1 MQRPE
6 IVLTPGDLFELFLPL
21 MCMGLD
27 KSGRFVP
34 IPCRDPEEIPQA
46 LLADLAGRVHLFV
59 RDDVETQTEATLRA
73 LHPDALFQNPSLAKD
88 ALGDVKVE
96 WHRSHTI
103 PAGWQLPSTTETRV
117 VVGDHPPLLADF
129 FERSF
134 YDLANQFPVHVVE
147 VNGAVVSA
155 CMSWRETPSAAEAWV
170 STDPRYL
177 R

>member
-129 FERSF
+129 FERSCTTWLINSQCTSSKSTEQL
-134 YDLANQFPVHVVE
+134 LAH
-147 VNGAVVSA
+147 A
-155 CMSWRETPSAAEAWV
+155 CPGGRPP
-170 STDPRYL
+170 PR
-177 R
+177 RRPGFQRTHAI